1 MILTENIINLV
12 QEKGNIPPFV
22 ISRLAKE
29 SNNNALDFAERTIHT
44 GYLDSNDIG
53 PIIGD
58 TMNIAYLNLETTL
71 FHDELLALLPKDLAM
86 KYQVIPVYK
95 IGPSITVAF
104 SNPSDIE
111 TLNIIQTLLGGSI
124 EPIFS
129 FPDEILS
136 AIQVN
141 YHRSDEVVDIAT
153 NFDFK
158 RYANMTEE
166 QLAELKPVVEISDTL
181 LMLGIKE
188 KTSDIHIEAKE
199 DEYLIRFRN
208 DGILHNKMRFP
219 RLLGQ
224 SLVAR
229 YKVMGLLDIAERR
242 KPQDGKINVTVGQ
255 HSVDIRVSTLP
266 SIHGEKVV
274 MRILGSAASGVPLDL
289 NKIGLSVE
297 ITDTFK
303 EALSQPNGI
312 VFVTGPTGSGKTT
325 TLYSALNYIDKPDV
339 NIMTIEDPV
348 EYQVPSITQTQVD
361 NRAGR
366 SFSSILRSALR
377 QDPDIILVGEIRDE
391 ETARI
396 AAEAALTGHL
406 VLSTL
411 HTNSALQAVTR
422 LIDMGVDAYI
432 VAPAIVGVMAQ
443 RLVRKICEYCIEP
456 YQPDEDTL
464 SKYFYWHNDMP
475 ELPVL
480 HRGKGCEHCSGT
492 GYTGRVGIH
501 EFVRLTPK
509 LRDLILNH
517 ASFNELKSAA
527 LEDGFKDM
535 RYDGFKKAFKG
546 ITTLDEVIRVT
557 TTE

>member
-1 MILTENIINLV
+1 MSIE
-12 QEKGNIPPFV
+12 FV
-22 ISRLAKE
+22 FRL
-29 SNNNALDFAERTIHT
+29 
-44 GYLDSNDIG
+44 IG
-53 PIIGD
+53 MAVLAIIG
-58 TMNIAYLNLETTL
+58 
-71 FHDELLALLPKDLAM
+71 
-86 KYQVIPVYK
+86 VYTG
-95 IGPSITVAF
+95 IEFGQFNEGPDAF
-104 SNPSDIE
+104 
-111 TLNIIQTLLGGSI
+111 Q
-124 EPIFS
+124 
-129 FPDEILS
+129 
-136 AIQVN
+136 
-141 YHRSDEVVDIAT
+141 
-153 NFDFK
+153 
-158 RYANMTEE
+158 
-166 QLAELKPVVEISDTL
+166 
-181 LMLGIKE
+181 
-188 KTSDIHIEAKE
+188 
-199 DEYLIRFRN
+199 
-208 DGILHNKMRFP
+208 
-219 RLLGQ
+219 
-224 SLVAR
+224 
-229 YKVMGLLDIAERR
+229 
-242 KPQDGKINVTVGQ
+242 
-255 HSVDIRVSTLP
+255 
-266 SIHGEKVV
+266 
-274 MRILGSAASGVPLDL
+274 
-289 NKIGLSVE
+289 
-297 ITDTFK
+297 

-480 HRGKGCEHCSGT
+480 QAKVANTAQE
-492 GYTGRVGIH
+492 RVIPD
-501 EFVRLTPK
+501 VW
-509 LRDLILNH
+509 
-517 ASFNELKSAA
+517 
-527 LEDGFKDM
+527 
-535 RYDGFKKAFKG
+535 AFMN
-546 ITTLDEVIRVT
+546 LSD
-557 TTE
+557 